1 MGRVDEAMKRAAQ
14 GRFDPV
20 DPPAAERS
28 PLEAPDAFPREV
40 GQRPGA
46 ADAAPVAASAP
57 LRPVT
62 PRADD
67 SRSGSSILDR
77 LGVDLS
83 RKTMADRDT
92 DPISR
97 EQYRRLAAT
106 LHAAQAASN
115 LKVIMVASALAN
127 EGKTLTATNLALT
140 FSESYQRNVLLID
153 GDLRKPSLDS
163 VFNVD
168 SRPGLNDV
176 LAASDDRALPIHHV
190 SPHLSLL
197 TAGRASADPM
207 AGLVSAR
214 ARDLIDDAR
223 ARFDWVIIDTPP
235 IGLLSDANLLSA
247 MADGTL
253 FVVRAGATPYELVQ
267 RAIETIGRGRI
278 LGVVLNRVTSLVAGL
293 DQKYYGG
300 YYGTRRSD
308 IAGRG

>member
-46 ADAAPVAASAP
+46 ADAVPVAASAP

>member
-1 MGRVDEAMKRAAQ
+1 MKRATQ
-14 GRFDPV
+14 GRLEPV
-20 DPPAAERS
+20 DPSAGERS
-28 PLEAPDAFPREV
+28 PLDAPDAFPREV
-40 GQRPGA
+40 GAQRPSGA
-46 ADAAPVAASAP
+46 DPVGIVPNAP
-57 LRPVT
+57 LRPVAS
-62 PRADD
+62 RVDD
-67 SRSGSSILDR
+67 GRSRVSILER
-77 LGVDLS
+77 FGVDLS
-83 RKTMADRDT
+83 RKTIVDQDT

-140 FSESYQRNVLLID
+140 FSESYQRDVLLID
-153 GDLRKPSLDS
+153 GDLRKPSLDA

-176 LAASDDRALPIHHV
+176 LAAADDRALPVHHV

-207 AGLVSAR
+207 AGLVSDR
-214 ARDLIDDAR
+214 VRDLIDDAR

-247 MADGTL
+247 MADGAIL
-253 FVVRAGATPYELVQ
+253 VVRAGATPYELVQ
-267 RAIETIGRGRI
+267 RAIQTIGRERV

-293 DQKYYGG
+293 DRKYYGG
-300 YYGTRRSD
+300 YYGAHRSET
-308 IAGRG
+308 AGRD

>member
-20 DPPAAERS
+20 DPPVGERA
-28 PLEAPDAFPREV
+28 PLDAPDAFPREI
-40 GQRPGA
+40 GQRPA
-46 ADAAPVAASAP
+46 SADAVSIAASAP

-62 PRADD
+62 PRTDD
-67 SRSGSSILDR
+67 VRSRSSILDR
-77 LGVDLS
+77 FGVDLS
-83 RKTMADRDT
+83 RKTMVDQDT

-140 FSESYQRNVLLID
+140 FSESYQRDVLLID

-163 VFNVD
+163 VFNVE

-176 LAASDDRALPIHHV
+176 LTASDDKPLPIHHV

-197 TAGRASADPM
+197 TAGRATADPM
-207 AGLVSAR
+207 AGLVSER
-214 ARDLIDDAR
+214 VRDLIDDAR

-247 MADGTL
+247 MADGAIL
-253 FVVRAGATPYELVQ
+253 VVRAGATPYELVQ
-267 RAIETIGRGRI
+267 RAIQTIGRERV

-293 DQKYYGG
+293 DRKYYGG
-300 YYGTRRSD
+300 YYGTQRSEA
-308 IAGRG
+308 AGRG

>member
-1 MGRVDEAMKRAAQ
+1 
-14 GRFDPV
+14 
-20 DPPAAERS
+20 
-28 PLEAPDAFPREV
+28 
-40 GQRPGA
+40 
-46 ADAAPVAASAP
+46 
-57 LRPVT
+57 
-62 PRADD
+62 
-67 SRSGSSILDR
+67 
-77 LGVDLS
+77 
-83 RKTMADRDT
+83 
-92 DPISR
+92 
-97 EQYRRLAAT
+97 
-106 LHAAQAASN
+106 
-115 LKVIMVASALAN
+115 
-127 EGKTLTATNLALT
+127 
-140 FSESYQRNVLLID
+140 
-153 GDLRKPSLDS
+153 
-163 VFNVD
+163 
-168 SRPGLNDV
+168 
-176 LAASDDRALPIHHV
+176 
-190 SPHLSLL
+190 LL